1 MPLWASLLVPALFIL
16 CHSGG
21 PGANGKSLSSLSFRS
36 ELRAG
41 ANGVVGALGAIG
53 AALGLFIF
61 PVFRDLYGLQTTF
74 LIMSAVPLFASIV
87 CFVIQWDPTR
97 TSIQPDNEPG
107 APQFESPQ
115 TSYPEAMAPESNR
128 GTK

>member
-1 MPLWASLLVPALFIL
+1 MEKPFIHSLFA
-16 CHSGG
+16 G
-21 PGANGKSLSSLSFRS
+21 

-87 CFVIQWDPTR
+87 CFAIPWDPTR
-97 TSIQPDNEPG
+97 TTIQPDNEPG
-107 APQFESPQ
+107 APQFESPHSSIPSRWPPSQ
-115 TSYPEAMAPESNR
+115 TGARND
-128 GTK
+128 